1 MVLYHYHNTF
11 SYEPLRKLIKKRR
24 MTISSFGKRV
34 KLSKTDLYRMQIDQ
48 LISVIGEYKICVF
61 FNCDVCDIREN
72 INIEEPTIEVV
83 DLKTRGCRTTRYYYY
98 E

>member
-48 LISVIGEYKICVF
+48 LSVSSANTRSASSSIVMSVISA
-61 FNCDVCDIREN
+61 R
-72 INIEEPTIEVV
+72 TST
-83 DLKTRGCRTTRYYYY
+83 LKSRRSKWLI
-98 E
+98 